1 MNWDRLPDNKNGD
14 PQVLILN
21 DIILNVFKS
30 FLPYKCIT
38 SDDKDPVWRNEDI
51 KSNIKAKNK
60 LYQVYVNKGR
70 QETDFCALEEPVRNL
85 NDLILQTKTLYYDNL
100 KKLNDP
106 ILQLKTYWS
115 ILKGFYNGKRVS
127 VIPPLLVNTKLVTDF
142 KTKANIFNDFFS
154 KQCTPPANG
163 SKLPE
168 NQVYLTNSRINS
180 VPFSDDSLTNI
191 IRNLNVNKAGGHG
204 NISISIIC
212 DEPLVRPLS
221 IIFRNS
227 LNSCIYPCNWKKT
240 NVTPVHKKDDKQC
253 VNNYCPVSLL
263 PVIGKIFE
271 KLIFSEI
278 YSFLDREKLLD
289 TN

>member
-70 QETDFCALEEPVRNL
+70 QETDFCTLEEPVRNL

-127 VIPPLLVNTKLVTDF
+127 VIPPLLVNKKLVTDF
-142 KTKANIFNDFFS
+142 KTKANIFNDFFN

-212 DEPLVRPLS
+212 DESLVRPLS

-227 LNSCIYPCNWKKT
+227 LNSCIYPSTWKKA
-240 NVTPVHKKDDKQC
+240 NVIPVHKKDDQQ
-253 VNNYCPVSLL
+253 
-263 PVIGKIFE
+263 
-271 KLIFSEI
+271 
-278 YSFLDREKLLD
+278 
-289 TN
+289 